1 MTINPGITGRTKLC
15 GVMGDPVEHSVSPA
29 MHNAA
34 FRALGLDY
42 AYLPFRVRS
51 GDLPAALQGMRA
63 LNIRGLNVTIP
74 HKVEVIGL
82 LDEIDPLAK
91 QIGAVNVLLNDSGRL
106 SGYNTDAEGFLHVL
120 SEHGIEPQGKNIVM
134 LGAGGAARAIG
145 FALASRGASLTI
157 LNRTP
162 DAAVNCAADISG
174 ATGQPVKALEMTR
187 ANIASVLEGAGLLV
201 NATSVGML
209 PDAGATPVDRD
220 LLGPHLTV
228 VDIVYNPCQ
237 SKLLKE
243 AGKAGAK
250 TINGLEMLVWQG
262 ALAFEKWTGRQPPL
276 DVMRRAASAALRRQC
291 ATPPKNVIA
300 RSPQATK
307 QSHPRSSLRAKRS
320 NLME

>member
-1 MTINPGITGRTKLC
+1 
-15 GVMGDPVEHSVSPA
+15 

-42 AYLPFRVRS
+42 AYLPFRVRRE
-51 GDLPAALQGMRA
+51 DLAAAIAGVRA
-63 LNIRGLNVTIP
+63 LNIRGLNITIP

-82 LDEIDPLAK
+82 LDEIDPPA
-91 QIGAVNVLLNDSGRL
+91 QRIGAVNVLLNDSGRL
-106 SGYNTDAEGFLHVL
+106 TGYNTDAQGFLQML
-120 SEHGIEPQGKNIVM
+120 SGHGIEPQGKNVVM

-145 FALASRGASLTI
+145 FALASRGAMLTI
-157 LNRTP
+157 LNRTL
-162 DAAVNCAADISG
+162 DAAANCAADISG

-209 PDAGATPVDRD
+209 PDAGVSPIDRD

-243 AGKAGAK
+243 AEQAGAK

-262 ALAFEKWTGRQPPL
+262 ALAFEKWTGHQPPL
-276 DVMRRAASAALRRQC
+276 DVMRKAATAALKRQC
-291 ATPPKNVIA
+291 ATDVQIA
-300 RSPQATK
+300 AAAAAASQ
-307 QSHPRSSLRAKRS
+307 
-320 NLME
+320 

>member
-1 MTINPGITGRTKLC
+1 
-15 GVMGDPVEHSVSPA
+15 MGDPMEHSVSPA

-42 AYLPFRVRS
+42 AYLPFRVRRE
-51 GDLPAALQGMRA
+51 DLAAAIAGVRA
-63 LNIRGLNVTIP
+63 LNIRGLNITIP

-82 LDEIDPLAK
+82 LDEIDPPA
-91 QIGAVNVLLNDSGRL
+91 QRIGAVNVLLNDSGRL
-106 SGYNTDAEGFLHVL
+106 TGYNTDAQGFLQML
-120 SEHGIEPQGKNIVM
+120 SGHGIEPQGKNVVM

-145 FALASRGASLTI
+145 FALASRGAMLTI
-157 LNRTP
+157 LNRTL
-162 DAAVNCAADISG
+162 DAAANCAADISG

-209 PDAGATPVDRD
+209 PDACATPVDRD

-243 AGKAGAK
+243 AEQAGAK

-262 ALAFEKWTGRQPPL
+262 ALAFEKWTGHQPPL
-276 DVMRRAASAALRRQC
+276 DVMRKAATAALKRQC
-291 ATPPKNVIA
+291 ATDVQIA
-300 RSPQATK
+300 AAAAAASQ
-307 QSHPRSSLRAKRS
+307 
-320 NLME
+320 